1 MSSVKQGPK
10 MPQNAKSTGSCGDI
24 VLNLLTVSVFLMM
37 GGLIAIFVYI
47 YLYPDSP
54 VNRFPP
60 PTLAVAMVLPT
71 DTPETP
77 TLLPTATST
86 RTSLPTKTRLP
97 TITPTPGP
105 PTPTETPVPPT
116 PTPTSTD
123 TPEPT
128 LTPKPYYPF
137 PFMLQSNPA
146 SMEAST
152 FDPNH
157 GCNWTGVAGR
167 VVDLENNP
175 ATSIPVHLVG
185 SLDGKY
191 VDLTSLTGTAE
202 SYGRSGYEFTLA
214 DHPIASKGYLW
225 LILEDQARL
234 QLSEKVVFDTSA
246 DCQNNL
252 VVINFRQVR

>member
-1 MSSVKQGPK
+1 
-10 MPQNAKSTGSCGDI
+10 MPQNAKSTSSCGDI
-24 VLNLLTVSVFLMM
+24 ILNLLTVSVFLMM
-37 GGLIAIFVYI
+37 VGLIAIFVYI

-60 PTLAVAMVLPT
+60 PTLVVAMVLPT

-77 TLLPTATST
+77 TRLPSVTST

-97 TITPTPGP
+97 TLTPTPGP

-116 PTPTSTD
+116 PTPTVTD

-128 LTPKPYYPF
+128 LTPKPYYPY

-146 SMEAST
+146 SMEASRFNPT
-152 FDPNH
+152 H
-157 GCNWTGVAGR
+157 GCDWMGVAGR
-167 VVDLENNP
+167 VVDLQNSP
-175 ATSIPVHLVG
+175 ALGFTVELVG

-191 VDLTSLTGTAE
+191 VDLTSLTGTAD
-202 SYGRSGYEFTLA
+202 SYGKSGYEFTLT
-214 DHPIASKGYLW
+214 DHPIASKDSLW
-225 LILEDQARL
+225 LRLLDQAGL
-234 QLSEKVVFDTSA
+234 QLSEKVVFDTYT